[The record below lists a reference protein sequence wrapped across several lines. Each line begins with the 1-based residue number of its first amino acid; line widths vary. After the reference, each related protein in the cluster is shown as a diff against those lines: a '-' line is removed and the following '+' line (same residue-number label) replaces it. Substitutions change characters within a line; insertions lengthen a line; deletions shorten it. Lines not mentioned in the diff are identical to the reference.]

1 MLILIVGLCLFIAL
15 HSFRELGLRNRLVA
29 EHGTALYKSALAIG
43 VIVSVFLIVIGKSNA
58 GFVQLWVPPFN
69 FRSLTHLLMISSCIL
84 VAAGNLPFSY
94 TRALMVHPMLVG
106 VFVWGVAHLLSNGDL
121 ASLLLFGAIAMWS
134 LWKFFYLESL
144 AKPVAANASP
154 SLVWD
159 AAAILFGMI
168 AYILLLLFHGQ
179 LFGFALSTIL

>member
-1 MLILIVGLCLFIAL
+1 MLTLFYGLCLFIGL
-15 HSFRELGLRNRLVA
+15 HSLRELGLRSQFLSQY
-29 EHGTALYKSALAIG
+29 GTALYKSVLAIG
-43 VIVSVFLIVIGKSNA
+43 VVISIMLIVVGKSRA

-69 FRSLTHLLMISSCIL
+69 LRSLTHLFMISSCIL
-84 VAAGNLPFSY
+84 VAAGNLPLSY

-106 VFVWGVAHLLSNGDL
+106 VFVWGVAHLLANGDL
-121 ASLLLFGAIAMWS
+121 ASMLLFGGIGLWS

-144 AKPVAANASP
+144 PKQVKAGAAP

-168 AYILLLLFHGQ
+168 AYVLLLLFHGQ